1 MRNVRA
7 LAGAFILAGA
17 FVLTPLLAQPSRDP
31 SEAARDAAREAAAAA
46 SDAAADDSEPAE
58 TEGPHHNYGKPVEF
72 TCPVGG
78 EKFAQVIDAFTF
90 PLESYPDGGGPGSE
104 QSDVQ
109 LPECP
114 SNGLILMNEYR
125 HAEGDSQEA
134 YTPAEIAKLPA
145 LIATPEYQALR
156 KDSRAARLL
165 WLSEK
170 LGRPAWQRFHLLQ
183 RAAWVAKTPEDR
195 KRWMTRIADE
205 SEALAAAPGFPPAFA
220 IQLAAFRI
228 NALRETGRWDE
239 ALKAIDALYAKADA
253 QRPKRPVNP
262 HVVDMGGDDDGRI
275 DYLERMRAV
284 IAEKDDDAHPV
295 GMMGGRWA
303 RTICRDIDEPGKNP
317 FLEKNTRRG
326 CAKLKAD
333 EEESNALAE
342 LESKLNFDA
351 VQRDKLCVRTPAD
364 KRSAI
369 ESKACESSLDQVK
382 WQAKRA
388 RIDAEVKKLLANPA
402 ALDPQ
407 CKAVTIGKYDTP
419 ATALGKACQDR
430 AADLHR
436 KESTRLRLLMEKSP
450 AEYDRRCTYK
460 YPQFASDDPLEEACA
475 AIKSD
480 REAAEWQRERK
491 AVEAISPAELAR
503 QCAVIE
509 AQDAA
514 RRAAEAKEESEG
526 SAASV
531 PVLEARAPNS
541 LQFKCDDLKSKRE
554 EAEWQAI
561 SADPAKLAET
571 CARAAGNARHP
582 HSDRCQWVAEE
593 KIDAKAYDLARD
605 HTAMVALCQSTPT
618 DQRDE
623 VLEMACKRYRK
634 CVIVPVGTRLPEK
647 NMFRA
652 DLPVGYYGKDADKR
666 FREGAHGDGTGQYCY
681 ETLEEAN
688 AAWELV
694 KDPAKRVIDP
704 VDLGEPY
711 PDPKIKVPAK
721 GKSSGK
727 AKPAMP
733 PLQM

>member
-1 MRNVRA
+1 MAEGEHIMRNVRA
-7 LAGAFILAGA
+7 LAGAFILAGT
-17 FVLTPLLAQPSRDP
+17 FVLTPLLAQPSRD
-31 SEAARDAAREAAAAA
+31 AIEAAA
-46 SDAAADDSEPAE
+46 DAAADGSEPAE
-58 TEGPHHNYGKPVEF
+58 TEGPRHNYGKPVEF

-78 EKFAQVIDAFTF
+78 EKFKQVIDAFTF

-104 QSDVQ
+104 GSDVQ

-125 HAEGDSQEA
+125 HAEGDSQEP
-134 YTPAEIAKLPA
+134 YTAAEVARLPA

-195 KRWMTRIADE
+195 KRWMMRIADE
-205 SEALAAAPGFPPAFA
+205 SEAMAAAPGFPPMFA
-220 IQLAAFRI
+220 VQLDVFRI

-262 HVVDMGGDDDGRI
+262 HVVHMNGGDDDGKI

-295 GMMGGRWA
+295 GMMGNRWA
-303 RTICRDIDEPGKNP
+303 STICRDIDEPGRNP

-326 CAKLKAD
+326 CVKLKAD
-333 EEESNALAE
+333 DEESNALVE
-342 LESKLNFDA
+342 LESKLNNDA
-351 VQRDKLCVRTPAD
+351 VLRDKLCVRTPAD

-382 WQAKRA
+382 WQAERA
-388 RIDAEVKKLLANPA
+388 RIDAESKNLLANPA
-402 ALDPQ
+402 ALDVQ
-407 CKAVTIGKYDTP
+407 CKTVTIGKYDTP

-430 AADLHR
+430 AADLHQ
-436 KESTRLRLLMEKSP
+436 KEATRLRLLIEKTP
-450 AEYDRRCTYK
+450 AEYLRRCTYK

-480 REAAEWQRERK
+480 RESAEWQRERK

-514 RRAAEAKEESEG
+514 RRAAESKEESEG
-526 SAASV
+526 GAASA
-531 PVLEARAPNS
+531 PLLEARAPNS
-541 LQFKCDDLKSKRE
+541 LQFKCDDLKRKRE

-561 SADPAKLAET
+561 SADPAKLAAT
-571 CARAAGNARHP
+571 CAEAAGDYRHP
-582 HSDRCQWVAEE
+582 HKWRCDAIAEE

-605 HTAMVALCQSTPT
+605 HTALVALCQSTPT

-652 DLPVGYYGKDADKR
+652 DLPVGYYGKEAEKR
-666 FREGAHGDGTGQYCY
+666 FTEGAHGDGTGQYCY

-688 AAWELV
+688 AAWELI
-694 KDPAKRVIDP
+694 KDSAKRVIDP
-704 VDLGEPY
+704 VDLGEP
-711 PDPKIKVPAK
+711 DPNLKVRLPKVK
-721 GKSSGK
+721 GK
-727 AKPAMP
+727 AVAM
-733 PLQM
+733 